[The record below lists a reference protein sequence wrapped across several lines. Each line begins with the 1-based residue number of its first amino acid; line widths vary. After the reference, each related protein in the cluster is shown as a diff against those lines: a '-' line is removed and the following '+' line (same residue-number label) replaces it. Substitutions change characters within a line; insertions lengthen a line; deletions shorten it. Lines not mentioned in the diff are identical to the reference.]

1 MAAQSSLSTMHC
13 LASHIYKA
21 DVYDN
26 SQDKIG
32 VVTDFILDN
41 SGNVTTAVVGVGGLL
56 GASKKDV
63 AVPFKDLRFVSRD
76 GKDWLV
82 LNQTKDK
89 LKMAPAMIKTN
100 SPAQAMSW
108 RFATP
113 NSMACCC
120 DLEKVHC
127 I

>member
-1 MAAQSSLSTMHC
+1 MPNKLALSASVLALAGSLAVAPSGRSMAAQSSLSTMHC
-13 LASHIYKA
+13 LASDIYKA

-63 AVPFKDLRFVSRD
+63 AVLFKDLKVVSRD

-89 LKMAPAMIKTN
+89 LKMAPAY
-100 SPAQAMSW
+100 
-108 RFATP
+108 
-113 NSMACCC
+113 
-120 DLEKVHC
+120 D
-127 I
+127 